1 MPTARPLPKALLK
14 KMFLKV
20 LHEHKKP
27 GGAYSGFAG
36 SAGGILRQTI
46 CQFFKL
52 DPLSQD
58 EYAEGLRAVYELE
71 RDGYIMQDPTQNH
84 SSEFKILTAKGRAV
98 VEKSLDEMKLPAVDI
113 DQLISRDDLRERV
126 HDDFLVSDFETAVF
140 KAFRLLEEAVR
151 TKAGLP
157 AETLG
162 ADLMTKA
169 FRPGAILAHP
179 SALTTAE
186 AEGLHHLMRGA
197 IMWFKNPTSHRTVG
211 YEDDVQ
217 AAHALAFA
225 SLLLDL
231 VEQCDRR

>member
-1 MPTARPLPKALLK
+1 MPISRPLPKALLK
-14 KMFLKV
+14 KMYLKV
-20 LHEHKKP
+20 LHEHKRP
-27 GGAYSGFAG
+27 GGVYSQHSW
-36 SAGGILRQTI
+36 SAGGILRTKI
-46 CQFFKL
+46 CGFFKL
-52 DPLSQD
+52 DPLTED

-84 SSEFKILTAKGRAV
+84 SSEFKILTAKGKAV
-98 VEKSLDEMKLPAVDI
+98 VQDSLEAMKLPAIDV

-157 AETLG
+157 PETLG
-162 ADLMTKA
+162 SNLMTKA
-169 FRPGAILAHP
+169 FKPGGVLTHP

-186 AEGLHHLMRGA
+186 AEGLHYLMRGA

-217 AAHALAFA
+217 AAHALGFA
-225 SLLLDL
+225 NLLLDL
-231 VEQCDRR
+231 AEQCKA